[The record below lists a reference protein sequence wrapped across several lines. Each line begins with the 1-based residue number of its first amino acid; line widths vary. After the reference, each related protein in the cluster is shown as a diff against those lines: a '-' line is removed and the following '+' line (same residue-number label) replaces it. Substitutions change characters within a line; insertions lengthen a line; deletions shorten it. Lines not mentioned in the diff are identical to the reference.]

1 MVSLTI
7 DIFGGRGCDPIHP
20 YQLLQL
26 LELSSSVHSAN
37 PNRAPTLPFSFNYD
51 ISCSNKSP
59 QMELGPLIWFPAW
72 TTQDPI
78 PQTVLSLSP
87 PSDGKLFQGRTLIL
101 TGSAVPS
108 TVPST

>member
-1 MVSLTI
+1 MVPLTT

-26 LELSSSVHSAN
+26 LEFSSFVHSAN

-59 QMELGPLIWFPAW
+59 QMELGPPHLVPCM
-72 TTQDPI
+72 DH
-78 PQTVLSLSP
+78 
-87 PSDGKLFQGRTLIL
+87 
-101 TGSAVPS
+101 TGSYPTDSIVPFS
-108 TVPST
+108 TIRW